1 MPQEKILMTYRRRP
15 KSQKSEEQENIE
27 TQESLE
33 NQEMRELPTIEE
45 VEENIKKVI
54 EIDKMIEKTLEKL
67 DALPNISQ
75 PPTPTGKVFIGEEDK
90 RLFKRFNQHI
100 IKKLGIT
107 GNRSFKL

>member
-1 MPQEKILMTYRRRP
+1 MTYRR
-15 KSQKSEEQENIE
+15 KVKNQKAEEPENNIESFSEEK
-27 TQESLE
+27 T
-33 NQEMRELPTIEE
+33 LPTIEE

-54 EIDKMIEKTLEKL
+54 EIDKMIEETLEKL
-67 DALPNISQ
+67 DALPNVSQ
-75 PPTPTGKVFIGEEDK
+75 PPAPTGKVFIGEEDK

>member
-1 MPQEKILMTYRRRP
+1 MTYRR
-15 KSQKSEEQENIE
+15 KVKNQKAEEPENNIELFSEER
-27 TQESLE
+27 T
-33 NQEMRELPTIEE
+33 LPTIEE

-67 DALPNISQ
+67 DALPNVSQ
-75 PPTPTGKVFIGEEDK
+75 PPAPTGKVFIGEEDK

>member
-1 MPQEKILMTYRRRP
+1 MATRRERYNSSKQEE
-15 KSQKSEEQENIE
+15 SQTPE
-27 TQESLE
+27 LE
-33 NQEMRELPTIEE
+33 AKDDLPTLEE

-54 EIDKMIEKTLEKL
+54 EIDKMIEETLEKL
-67 DALPNISQ
+67 DALPNISRS
-75 PPTPTGKVFIGEEDK
+75 PAPTGKVFIGEEDK

>member
-1 MPQEKILMTYRRRP
+1 MTYRR
-15 KSQKSEEQENIE
+15 KVKNQKVEEPENNIESLSEER
-27 TQESLE
+27 T
-33 NQEMRELPTIEE
+33 LPTIEE

-54 EIDKMIEKTLEKL
+54 EIDKMIEETLEKL
-67 DALPNISQ
+67 DALPNIPQ
-75 PPTPTGKVFIGEEDK
+75 PPAPTGKVFIGEEDK

>member
-1 MPQEKILMTYRRRP
+1 MTYKRTTRN
-15 KSQKSEEQENIE
+15 KKSEEPENNNIE
-27 TQESLE
+27 AFSEEQQE
-33 NQEMRELPTIEE
+33 RELPTIEE

-54 EIDKMIEKTLEKL
+54 EIDKMIEETLEKL
-67 DALPNISQ
+67 EALPNISR

>member
-1 MPQEKILMTYRRRP
+1 MTYRR
-15 KSQKSEEQENIE
+15 KVKNQKAEEPENNIESLSEER
-27 TQESLE
+27 T
-33 NQEMRELPTIEE
+33 LPTIEE

-54 EIDKMIEKTLEKL
+54 EIDKMIEETLEKL
-67 DALPNISQ
+67 DALPNIPQ

>member
-1 MPQEKILMTYRRRP
+1 MTYRRKP
-15 KSQKSEEQENIE
+15 KSQKPEEQENIE
-27 TQESLE
+27 TQKSPE
-33 NQEMRELPTIEE
+33 NQRTGELPTIEE

-67 DALPNISQ
+67 DALPNVPQS
-75 PPTPTGKVFIGEEDK
+75 PAPTGKIFIGEEDK

-107 GNRSFKL
+107 GNRSFKI

>member
-1 MPQEKILMTYRRRP
+1 MTYRRKPRN
-15 KSQKSEEQENIE
+15 QKSEEPENNIE
-27 TQESLE
+27 SLSE
-33 NQEMRELPTIEE
+33 ERTLPTIEE

-54 EIDKMIEKTLEKL
+54 EIDKMIEETLEKL

>member
-1 MPQEKILMTYRRRP
+1 MTYRR
-15 KSQKSEEQENIE
+15 KVKNQKAEEPENNIESLSEER
-27 TQESLE
+27 T
-33 NQEMRELPTIEE
+33 LPTIEE

-54 EIDKMIEKTLEKL
+54 EIDKMIEETLEKL
-67 DALPNISQ
+67 DALPNIPQ
-75 PPTPTGKVFIGEEDK
+75 PPAPTGKVFIGEEDK

>member
-1 MPQEKILMTYRRRP
+1 MSQEKILMTYRR
-15 KSQKSEEQENIE
+15 KVKNQKAEEPENNIELFSEER
-27 TQESLE
+27 T
-33 NQEMRELPTIEE
+33 LPTIEE

-67 DALPNISQ
+67 DALPNVSQ
-75 PPTPTGKVFIGEEDK
+75 PPAPTGKVFIGEEDK

>member
-1 MPQEKILMTYRRRP
+1 MAVRRGRYDSS
-15 KSQKSEEQENIE
+15 KKEESQTTKEEIE
-27 TQESLE
+27 DS
-33 NQEMRELPTIEE
+33 LPTIEE

-54 EIDKMIEKTLEKL
+54 EIDKMIEETLEKL
-67 DALPNISQ
+67 DSFQNDSQSLP
-75 PPTPTGKVFIGEEDK
+75 PPTGKVFISEEDK